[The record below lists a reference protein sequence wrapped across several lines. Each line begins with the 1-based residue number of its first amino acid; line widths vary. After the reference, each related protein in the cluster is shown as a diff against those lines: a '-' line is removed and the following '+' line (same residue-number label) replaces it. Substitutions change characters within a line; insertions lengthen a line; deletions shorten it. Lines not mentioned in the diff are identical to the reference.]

1 MAVNSRELSM
11 DLDSAGTGALF
22 LASKPSAFLDY
33 FRVPYE
39 VDPGLSDGGLE
50 QLRACSDGPSLF
62 WIAHSGGDATALKI
76 EGSASQP
83 EVPIFADVA
92 GDQLVSSLLSEHGR
106 GWRPARLLAD
116 EDGTAAAAIY
126 RCDDGSILLPFD
138 PDEVMVNYWSERY
151 TQIGPKARG
160 RRLRHLMMV
169 IYYRLRPVLPRR
181 LQIWLRRRFAR
192 RQARCTFPRWPVEP
206 GLHDFFDLMFEML
219 DEVAREPV
227 PHIAPWP
234 NGYEWTLVLTHDVE
248 KDKGLEA
255 LDPVIDV
262 ERRLGLRSSWNLV
275 ADDYYVAPERVR
287 ALLDDG
293 FEVGVHGMHHDG
305 RDLESFALL
314 QERLP
319 GIGEARDRWGA
330 VGFRAPSL
338 HRNWE
343 WMRLLGFDY
352 DSSWPDTDPF
362 EPQNGGC
369 CTWLPFFNGELVELP
384 MTLTLDHTVFV
395 ILNQSDETAWVN
407 KTEFLRARGGLAL
420 IDTHPDYLVDA
431 TILSA
436 YGKFLDRYASDET
449 AWKALPREVSSWW
462 RRRAASSLERDGSGW
477 RVVGPAAGEARV
489 QLYGGPR

>member
-1 MAVNSRELSM
+1 
-11 DLDSAGTGALF
+11 
-22 LASKPSAFLDY
+22 
-33 FRVPYE
+33 
-39 VDPGLSDGGLE
+39 
-50 QLRACSDGPSLF
+50 
-62 WIAHSGGDATALKI
+62 
-76 EGSASQP
+76 
-83 EVPIFADVA
+83 
-92 GDQLVSSLLSEHGR
+92 
-106 GWRPARLLAD
+106 
-116 EDGTAAAAIY
+116 
-126 RCDDGSILLPFD
+126 
-138 PDEVMVNYWSERY
+138 
-151 TQIGPKARG
+151 
-160 RRLRHLMMV
+160 
-169 IYYRLRPVLPRR
+169 
-181 LQIWLRRRFAR
+181 
-192 RQARCTFPRWPVEP
+192 
-206 GLHDFFDLMFEML
+206 
-219 DEVAREPV
+219 
-227 PHIAPWP
+227 WP

-352 DSSWPDTDPF
+352 ASPGRDRVPF

-477 RVVGPAAGEARV
+477 RVVGPAAGEARGR
-489 QLYGGPR
+489 LYGGPRGPRWPPPTSSGPGIRARSSSVATIRGSGSCGASVAAGSMSRWSTTSVRSAGT